1 MPLTKRARRWV
12 LVLSTLGVVG
22 LLLAWWVDR
31 QLEPTRLATTVLD
44 RVGKA
49 QGLRITFE
57 GTPEY
62 ALRPEPR
69 LLLRGMQVAAPG
81 EPPFLTAQRA
91 EVSLPWDTLTGGAP
105 VITRIELDAPV
116 FALPGFLRWFDA
128 RPPQPFRLPTLT
140 HGIHV
145 QGGRVLGEGFEARVL
160 LLDLPRLQAG
170 EPADLDLNGRY
181 EAGETQ
187 FDVVAKLHLDT
198 AGTASAYRTTLSGAF
213 DRHPDKP
220 LPFRLDSRGHLA
232 WVAPLLSVDA
242 DALAFG
248 ASPTLPRIE
257 GTAYLRRA
265 NRLAFG
271 FRGIV
276 REWLAVWP
284 KLPEPLASQT
294 RDLPVQLS
302 YAGARDGSGP
312 LALRVHKPPTT
323 LDATLRVPELRE
335 WMAAD
340 PAAPLPPIAGTLRT
354 PVIEVEGVRLE
365 GVEAT
370 ISR

>member
-1 MPLTKRARRWV
+1 MPLSPRARRWV
-12 LVLSTLGVVG
+12 LVLSALAVAA

-31 QLEPTRLATTVLD
+31 QLEPTRLATNVLD
-44 RVGKA
+44 RLGRA
-49 QGLRITFE
+49 QGLRITFD

-69 LLLRGMQVAAPG
+69 LLLRGMRVAAPG

-91 EVSLPWDTLTGGAP
+91 EVSLPWDTITGGEP

-116 FALPGFLRWFDA
+116 FALPGFLRWFDS
-128 RPPQPFRLPTLT
+128 RPPQPFKLPTLT
-140 HGIHV
+140 RGIHV
-145 QGGRVLGEGFEARVL
+145 QAGRVLGEGFEARL
-160 LLDLPRLQAG
+160 TASLPRLKAG

-187 FDVVAKLHLDT
+187 FDLVAKVHLAT
-198 AGTASAYRTTLSGAF
+198 AGTASAYRTTISGAL
-213 DRHPDKP
+213 DRRPDKP

-232 WVAPLLSVDA
+232 WVDPLLSVDA

-248 ASPTLPRIE
+248 ASPTLPRVE

-271 FRGIV
+271 FRGTV

-302 YAGARDGSGP
+302 YAGAKDFSDP

-323 LDATLRVPELRE
+323 LDATLRVAELRE
-335 WMAAD
+335 WAAAD
-340 PAAPLPPIAGTLRT
+340 PASPLPPIAGTLRT

-370 ISR
+370 ITR